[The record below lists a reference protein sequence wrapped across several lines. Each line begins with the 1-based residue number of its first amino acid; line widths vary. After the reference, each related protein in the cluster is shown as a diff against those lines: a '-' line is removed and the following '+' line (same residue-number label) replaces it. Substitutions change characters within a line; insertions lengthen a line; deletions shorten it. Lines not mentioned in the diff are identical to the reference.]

1 MQVISN
7 QQISELITT
16 ADAIGAMR
24 EAFAAAGVG
33 AHQGRV
39 RTSASNGVA
48 LAMMGAVI
56 PGAGIAGAKIY
67 TTINGQ
73 FKFVIV
79 LFSSHTGAPL
89 ATIEGDTMTGLR
101 TAAATAVAC
110 DALARPEAEV
120 LSVIGTGV
128 QARSHVPAL
137 LQVRR
142 FKEILVAGK
151 SGQQELAAEF
161 TRTLGVPARAVDI
174 DEAARSADVLVTVTR
189 SATPLFDGALL
200 RPGSFVAAVGASK
213 ASVRELDDRA
223 IGRAAAL
230 FVEWKPQAQQEAGDL
245 LQCAPGTFDWA
256 DVMELAQAVDGSA
269 PYQRRADDIV
279 IYKGI
284 GIGLEDVALAGLAYR
299 KACLKYGWPS
309 A

>member
-1 MQVISN
+1 
-7 QQISELITT
+7 
-16 ADAIGAMR
+16 
-24 EAFAAAGVG
+24 
-33 AHQGRV
+33 
-39 RTSASNGVA
+39 
-48 LAMMGAVI
+48 
-56 PGAGIAGAKIY
+56 
-67 TTINGQ
+67 
-73 FKFVIV
+73 
-79 LFSSHTGAPL
+79 LFSSQTGAPL

-110 DALARPEAEV
+110 DALARPDAEV

-137 LQVRR
+137 LQVRK

-161 TRTLGVPARAVDI
+161 TRTLGVPARAVEI

-213 ASVRELDDRA
+213 ASVRELDDVA
-223 IGRAAAL
+223 IKRAAAL

-256 DVMELAQAVDGSA
+256 NVMELAQAVDGSA
-269 PYQRRADDIV
+269 PYQRGDDDIV

-299 KACLKYGWPS
+299 KACTKYGW
-309 A
+309 